1 MSEIARVGRPWPE
14 SPFIAVT
21 ETLTF
26 RTRRPQEILD
36 ITGTVATC
44 LARAGLW
51 TGIANVQVLH
61 TTMGLLVNENEPLL
75 FQDLQR
81 TLARLAPRTA
91 AYRHD
96 DMPRRRP
103 PVPPDE
109 RRNGHAHCRAMV
121 LRTSETANVVAGAL
135 ALGRWQR
142 LLLVELDGPQT
153 RSLSV
158 ALLGAGRPE

>member
-1 MSEIARVGRPWPE
+1 MNELARLDQPWLA
-14 SPFIAVT
+14 PFIATT
-21 ETLTF
+21 ETLTI
-26 RTRRPQEILD
+26 RTRRPCQILD
-36 ITGTVATC
+36 ITAQVTSC
-44 LARAGLW
+44 LRDAGLW

-61 TTMGLLVNENEPLL
+61 TTLGLLINENEPLL
-75 FQDLQR
+75 FQDLKR
-81 TLARLAPRTA
+81 TLARLAPREA

-96 DMPRRRP
+96 DLARRLP
-103 PVPPDE
+103 PPPPDE

-121 LRTSETANVVAGAL
+121 LRTSETANVVAGTL

-153 RSLSV
+153 RSISV